1 MGHQEMYMLWKETA
15 QVGMAMTTITM
26 GEDED
31 YPAEGAGEEWE
42 WDPEAELWLNTAAIN
57 KNSSVKCNK
66 MWKIWTFEEGLS
78 HEYGSCEVLQM
89 WAEWAHWCELHRWR
103 LKVRKLLTIF
113 QALERVSG
121 AAKAKPAAKARR
133 GKGWSQRKDA

>member
-1 MGHQEMYMLWKETA
+1 MGHQEMCMLWKETA
-15 QVGMAMTTITM
+15 QVGMAMTTIYY

-66 MWKIWTFEEGLS
+66 CI
-78 HEYGSCEVLQM
+78 
-89 WAEWAHWCELHRWR
+89 
-103 LKVRKLLTIF
+103 
-113 QALERVSG
+113 
-121 AAKAKPAAKARR
+121 
-133 GKGWSQRKDA
+133 